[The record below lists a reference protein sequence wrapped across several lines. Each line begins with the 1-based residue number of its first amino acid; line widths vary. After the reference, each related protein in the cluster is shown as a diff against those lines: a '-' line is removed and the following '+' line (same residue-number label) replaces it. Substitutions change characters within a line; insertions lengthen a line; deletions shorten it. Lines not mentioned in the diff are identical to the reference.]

1 MACQGLCLGSELQ
14 ARFNIDR
21 DRGPRDELKYLW
33 LLSSKEKMLNGSSR
47 KGKRDY
53 VSSFLF

>member
-1 MACQGLCLGSELQ
+1 MSV
-14 ARFNIDR
+14 RFNIDR
-21 DRGPRDELKYLW
+21 DRGLRDELKYLW
-33 LLSSKEKMLNGSSR
+33 FLFSKEKMLNGFSR